1 MSMLQFA
8 TISCGYPLISAPY
21 SKYTILLL
29 RLGYNVSLHAAPI
42 LIVEDSPTLGLT
54 YKTYLK
60 SIERDVHIV
69 ETGTDALKFIKNT
82 PPAVVLLDLVL
93 PDMDGLDILRYIQEQ
108 NISSKVI
115 VITAHGSV
123 SVAVNAMREGAVD
136 FILKPFNANRLI
148 ITVKNAFE
156 LRRLNAIV
164 ERFTSGMQH
173 RSFGKFI
180 GESPAMQAV
189 YRMIE
194 GAAPSN
200 ASVFIE
206 GESGTG
212 KELCANS
219 IHQLSGRN
227 KQPFIELNCAAIPT
241 NLIES
246 EVFGH
251 KRGSFTGATE
261 DREGAASKADGGTLF
276 LDEICEM
283 PLDLQ
288 VKLLRF
294 IQSGQITPVGDSI
307 SRAVNVRFICATNRN
322 PWKETQEGRFR
333 EDLYYRLHVI
343 PIHMPPLKKRGND
356 ILQIASALL
365 QQYAAEEGKSFKSLS
380 QQSEAALL
388 AYSWPGNVRELSN
401 IIQSA
406 IVMNDGEILH
416 THMLPSFVTKADL
429 SGSSL
434 SEVSNALAND
444 DTLSS
449 SVQGITPLHIAEQ
462 RIIEQ
467 AISKSGGSV
476 GRAAKALMVNPS
488 TLYRKIKSWQNTA

>member
-1 MSMLQFA
+1 MQSQ
-8 TISCGYPLISAPY
+8 P
-21 SKYTILLL
+21 
-29 RLGYNVSLHAAPI
+29 API

-60 SIERDVHIV
+60 TIKHDIHIV
-69 ETGTDALKFIKNT
+69 KTGTDALKFIKDQ
-82 PPAVVLLDLVL
+82 PPAVVLLDLKL
-93 PDMDGLDILRYIQEQ
+93 PDMDGLEILRHIQKQ

-123 SVAVNAMREGAVD
+123 SIAVSAMQEGAID
-136 FILKPFNANRLI
+136 FLLKPFTANRLLT
-148 ITVKNAFE
+148 TVKNALE
-156 LRRLNAIV
+156 LHRLNALV
-164 ERFTSGMQH
+164 ERFTSTVQH

-212 KELCANS
+212 KELCADS

-227 KQPFIELNCAAIPT
+227 KEPFIALNCAAIPA

-251 KRGSFTGATE
+251 KRGAFTGATE
-261 DREGAASKADGGTLF
+261 DREGAASRADGGTLF

-294 IQSGQITPVGDSI
+294 IQSGHITPVGDSV

-322 PWKETQEGRFR
+322 PWKETREGRFR

-343 PIHMPPLKKRGND
+343 PIHMPPLNKRGND
-356 ILQIASALL
+356 IIQIASALL
-365 QQYAAEEGKSFKSLS
+365 LQYATEEGKAFKQLS
-380 QQSEAALL
+380 QNSEAALL
-388 AYSWPGNVRELSN
+388 AYTWPGNVRELSN
-401 IIQSA
+401 IIQSST
-406 IVMNDGEILH
+406 VMNDGEILEA
-416 THMLPSFVTKADL
+416 HMLPSFVTKADL
-429 SGSSL
+429 LNPKLPGKENVFGPAYSL
-434 SEVSNALAND
+434 PTKTKDIIPLDIVERQTIEEA
-444 DTLSS
+444 
-449 SVQGITPLHIAEQ
+449 ITI
-462 RIIEQ
+462 
-467 AISKSGGSV
+467 SGGSV
-476 GRAAKALMVNPS
+476 GRAAKALKVNPS
-488 TLYRKIKSWQNTA
+488 TLYRKIKSWGGNAHP

>member
-1 MSMLQFA
+1 MSQH
-8 TISCGYPLISAPY
+8 S
-21 SKYTILLL
+21 
-29 RLGYNVSLHAAPI
+29 API

-54 YKTYLK
+54 YKTYMK
-60 SIERDVHIV
+60 SIERDIHIV
-69 ETGTDALKFIKNT
+69 ETGKDALSFIKDQ
-82 PPAVVLLDLVL
+82 PPAVVLLDLKL
-93 PDMDGLDILRYIQEQ
+93 PDMDGLDILRHIQKN

-123 SVAVNAMREGAVD
+123 SVAVDAMREGAID
-136 FILKPFNANRLI
+136 FLLKPFNTSRLI
-148 ITVKNAFE
+148 TTVKNALE
-156 LRRLNAIV
+156 LHRLNAIV
-164 ERFTSGMQH
+164 ESFTSSVQH

-180 GESPAMQAV
+180 GDSPAMQAV

-212 KELCANS
+212 KELCADS
-219 IHQLSGRN
+219 IHQLSGQS
-227 KQPFIELNCAAIPT
+227 KEPFIALNCAAIPA

-251 KRGSFTGATE
+251 KRGAFTGATE

-294 IQSGQITPVGDSI
+294 IQSGHITPVGDSI
-307 SRAVNVRFICATNRN
+307 SKAVNVRFICATNRN
-322 PWKETQEGRFR
+322 PWKETREGRFR

-343 PIHMPPLKKRGND
+343 PIHMPPLKKRGDD
-356 ILQIASALL
+356 IIQIANALL
-365 QQYAAEEGKSFKSLS
+365 QQYATEEGKAFKGLS
-380 QQSEAALL
+380 QQSKAALL

-406 IVMNDGEILH
+406 TVMNDGEILEVS
-416 THMLPSFVTKADL
+416 MLPSFVTKAEHPDL
-429 SGSSL
+429 GQTDDEQPFEQTNKPTVKPSL
-434 SEVSNALAND
+434 S
-444 DTLSS
+444 
-449 SVQGITPLHIAEQ
+449 IIPLEIVE
-462 RIIEQ
+462 RRTIEEAV
-467 AISKSGGSV
+467 AISGGSV
-476 GRAAKALMVNPS
+476 GRAAKALKVNPS
-488 TLYRKIKSWQNTA
+488 TLYRKIKAWGGIVQP

>member
-1 MSMLQFA
+1 MQA
-8 TISCGYPLISAPY
+8 HT
-21 SKYTILLL
+21 
-29 RLGYNVSLHAAPI
+29 API

-60 SIERDVHIV
+60 TIERDVHIV
-69 ETGTDALKFIKNT
+69 KTGADALSFIKDQ
-82 PPAVVLLDLVL
+82 PPAVVLLDLKL
-93 PDMDGLDILRYIQEQ
+93 PDMDGLEILRHIQKQ

-123 SVAVNAMREGAVD
+123 SVAVSAMQEGAID
-136 FILKPFNANRLI
+136 FLLKPFTTNRLL
-148 ITVKNAFE
+148 ITVKNALE
-156 LRRLNAIV
+156 LHRLNALV
-164 ERFTSGMQH
+164 ERFKGTVQH

-180 GESPAMQAV
+180 GESAAMQAV

-206 GESGTG
+206 GGSGTG
-212 KELCANS
+212 KELCADS
-219 IHQLSGRN
+219 IHQLSGRS
-227 KQPFIELNCAAIPT
+227 KEPFIALNCAAIPA

-251 KRGSFTGATE
+251 KRGAFTGATE

-294 IQSGQITPVGDSI
+294 IQSGHITPVGDSV

-343 PIHMPPLKKRGND
+343 PIHMPPLNKRGND
-356 ILQIASALL
+356 IIQIANALL
-365 QQYAAEEGKSFKSLS
+365 LQYATEEGKAFKRLS
-380 QQSEAALL
+380 QESEAALL

-401 IIQSA
+401 IIQSTT
-406 IVMNDGEILH
+406 VMNDGEVLEA
-416 THMLPSFVTKADL
+416 HMLPSFVTKADL
-429 SGSSL
+429 LNPKLPSKENVFGPAYSL
-434 SEVSNALAND
+434 PIKTKDILPLDVVERQTIEDA
-444 DTLSS
+444 
-449 SVQGITPLHIAEQ
+449 ITI
-462 RIIEQ
+462 
-467 AISKSGGSV
+467 SGGSV
-476 GRAAKALMVNPS
+476 GRAAKALKVNPS
-488 TLYRKIKSWQNTA
+488 TLYRKIKSWGSSAQA